1 MHEYSLVQAL
11 VERVAEE
18 ARKRQAIAVHGL
30 SVRVGELSGVD
41 PELFQTAYETFR
53 AGTICERTPLTLKKV
68 AASWSCPR
76 CRRPIARGEVLTCPE
91 CREPAR
97 LDDGGDA
104 LTLDGIEMEVP

>member
-1 MHEYSLVQAL
+1 MHEYSLVQSL
-11 VERVAEE
+11 VTRVEEE
-18 ARKRQAIAVHGL
+18 ARRRSALAVHRL

-53 AGTICERTPLTLKKV
+53 AGTICENAPLTLTRL

-76 CRRPIARGEVLTCPE
+76 CKAPIAKGAVLRCPACEV
-91 CREPAR
+91 PAK
-97 LDDGGDA
+97 LDDGSDA

>member
-1 MHEYSLVQAL
+1 MHEYSLIEAL
-11 VERVAEE
+11 VTRVEAE
-18 ARKRQAIAVHGL
+18 ARQRSALAVHKL

-53 AGTICERTPLTLKKV
+53 AGTICANAPLTLTRV

-76 CRRPIARGEVLTCPE
+76 CRAPIAKGAVLRCLA
-91 CREPAR
+91 CDVPAK
-97 LDDGGDA
+97 LDDGSDA

>member
-1 MHEYSLVQAL
+1 MHEYSLVEAL
-11 VERVAEE
+11 VRRVEDE
-18 ARKRQAIAVHGL
+18 FRKRSAIAIHGL

-41 PELFQTAYETFR
+41 AELFQTAYETFR
-53 AGTICERTPLTLKKV
+53 EGTMCANAPLTLRKV

-76 CRRPIARGEVLTCPE
+76 CRRPIARGEVLTCPA
-91 CREPAR
+91 CHEPAR